1 MTQQKKKKVLNS
13 QPRSQ
18 MGKLLPPIDIQDESQ
33 LDELDKRISLGPV
46 LVFIYADWCGHCQRY
61 KPNMDEL
68 EATPGR
74 SVQIARVRDDVYP
87 KSSLKN
93 TPPEGYPTLMLI
105 KENGEVAKFE
115 KEGKVSPAIPNH
127 TDMNQMKLLVRNAG
141 KKEVT
146 TLLNKNKINNTVLT
160 MKPLSNMTI
169 PSSQKEIEEVDVDA
183 EVDAEVDADV
193 DADVDAKE
201 MVEETLKQTN
211 TKPNTILSDRLSSN
225 HIEQLNTKLKNSS
238 NVLENVTADVPKK
251 QEGGGLWYHLMMAS
265 NKMAPAAALLLGASA
280 LNNYG
285 KSKAKTQ
292 KRSYKSKKRKTVK
305 TKKSTQSRKNKK

>member
-1 MTQQKKKKVLNS
+1 MPQQKKKKVSNS

-18 MGKLLPPIDIQDESQ
+18 MGKLLPPIDIQNESQ
-33 LDELDKRISLGPV
+33 LNELDKRISLGPV

-87 KSSLKN
+87 KSSLKD
-93 TPPEGYPTLMLI
+93 TPPEGYPTLMLV

-115 KEGKVSPAIPNH
+115 KEGNVSAAIPNH

-169 PSSQKEIEEVDVDA
+169 PSSQNEVEEV
-183 EVDAEVDADV
+183 EE
-193 DADVDAKE
+193 
-201 MVEETLKQTN
+201 VEETDEEETEVETPLNQTN

-251 QEGGGLWYHLMMAS
+251 QEGGGGLWYHLMMAS

-280 LNNYG
+280 LNNHG

-292 KRSYKSKKRKTVK
+292 KRSYKTKKGKTVK
-305 TKKSTQSRKNKK
+305 KSKKSNQSRKNKK